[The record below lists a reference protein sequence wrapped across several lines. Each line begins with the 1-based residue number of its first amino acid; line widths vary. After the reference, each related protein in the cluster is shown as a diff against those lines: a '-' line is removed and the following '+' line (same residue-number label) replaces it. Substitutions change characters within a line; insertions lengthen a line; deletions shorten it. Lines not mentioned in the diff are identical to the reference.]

1 MHIVDLPC
9 NVEFFDQLSVIDFY
23 FSEKRHLQKNY
34 LLYEYPSSYIRK
46 LSEMRQLKCNDFQ
59 KRMLTDLF

>member
-23 FSEKRHLQKNY
+23 YSEKKHLQENY
-34 LLYEYPSSYIRK
+34 IYEYPCSYIRK
-46 LSEMRQLKCNDFQ
+46 LSEMR
-59 KRMLTDLF
+59 